1 MSNNSLSC
9 SSFLWYG
16 WMDAWM
22 ATITIDSFTFLFF
35 FLKLNYCNIIFK
47 GHHLCNFGC
56 HNSFNSCKRM
66 PLYYKYIMFYISR
79 NSILWDAKEVICF
92 WSYFFKSIYW
102 HVGTLN
108 CFFFFFHQVR
118 NKFVN
123 VIIQGFVW
131 MKRFMESNF
140 YIIHL
145 GLYLTQDSWTNIFE
159 DI

>member
-1 MSNNSLSC
+1 
-9 SSFLWYG
+9 
-16 WMDAWM
+16 M

-108 CFFFFFHQVR
+108 CFFFFFHKSFHS
-118 NKFVN
+118 NKTLN
-123 VIIQGFVW
+123 NYIYKLIPYLMEKKKKKIQSAN
-131 MKRFMESNF
+131 MPIN
-140 YIIHL
+140 
-145 GLYLTQDSWTNIFE
+145 
-159 DI
+159 

>member
-1 MSNNSLSC
+1 MRVCKGVLDNEFYLFILCVCGKEPSCYC

-108 CFFFFFHQVR
+108 CFFFFFPSST
-118 NKFVN
+118 
-123 VIIQGFVW
+123 
-131 MKRFMESNF
+131 E
-140 YIIHL
+140 
-145 GLYLTQDSWTNIFE
+145 
-159 DI
+159 